1 MLEIKVAKLE
11 ATQNMGAHIFN
22 AFVGGLSHHGPNVPP
37 MPSMRTPGTSATA
50 HLPAGYNVSPA
61 AFTIEPTDP

>member
-1 MLEIKVAKLE
+1 MP
-11 ATQNMGAHIFN
+11 HIFN

-37 MPSMRTPGTSATA
+37 MPSMRTPGTSTAAT

>member
-37 MPSMRTPGTSATA
+37 MPSMRTPGKEQDRSRHHSA
-50 HLPAGYNVSPA
+50 HRGVLWS
-61 AFTIEPTDP
+61 